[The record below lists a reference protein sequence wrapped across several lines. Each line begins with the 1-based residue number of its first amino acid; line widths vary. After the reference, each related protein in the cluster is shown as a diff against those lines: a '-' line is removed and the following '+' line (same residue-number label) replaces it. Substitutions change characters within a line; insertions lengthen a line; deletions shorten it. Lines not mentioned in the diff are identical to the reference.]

1 MHEASN
7 NIVIAKDCTISL
19 LGVKNLIVVKNGD
32 NILISYKESVQDIK
46 KVVYKYNV
54 LRSWLNTNKIDM
66 KYNQKIS

>member
-54 LRSWLNTNKIDM
+54 LRS
-66 KYNQKIS
+66 